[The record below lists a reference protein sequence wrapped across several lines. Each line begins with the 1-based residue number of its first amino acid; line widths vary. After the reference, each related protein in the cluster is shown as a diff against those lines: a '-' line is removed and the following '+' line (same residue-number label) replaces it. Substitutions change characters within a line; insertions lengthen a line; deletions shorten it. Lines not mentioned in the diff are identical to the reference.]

1 MHMIIKS
8 GGFLMTITHSSIQ
21 MDMDEILAEINK
33 ITSNRYIEEYVT
45 LPEISVVR
53 LKLLYISLYDTSVS
67 RDVRKIYCVAAGLI
81 QMGLDLHE
89 NVTNYKEPSHRS
101 MRNRQL
107 SILAGDYYSSHYY
120 SLLAENNLTDDIK
133 IFASAIRNINIAKM
147 KLYTDSYDVTYG
159 SLEHFFKLAIEKETS
174 LYTYFLEKFHNEKE
188 KALWQDIIENM
199 IILNQLSHELQTK
212 TINRHDF
219 SFYFINYFANFDER
233 NEINKTV
240 LLNDVSQSKL
250 GYFYR
255 KYDIESK
262 IADLIAGSYNQL
274 LKTIEKLNNRTLKNE
289 LNFMLSRFPNSFQD
303 FKLAEKI

>member
-147 KLYTDSYDVTYG
+147 KLYTDSYDAIYG
-159 SLEHFFKLAIEKETS
+159 SMEYFLKLALEKETS
-174 LYTYFLEKFHNEKE
+174 LYTCFLEKFYDENEKN
-188 KALWQDIIENM
+188 LLQDIIEKM
-199 IILNQLSHELQTK
+199 IILNQISYELQTK
-212 TINRHDF
+212 TINKNDF

-233 NEINKTV
+233 NEINKNIMH
-240 LLNDVSQSKL
+240 NDLGQSKL
-250 GYFYR
+250 GYLYQ
-255 KYDIESK
+255 KYDIQRK
-262 IADLIAGSYNQL
+262 INELLADSYNQL
-274 LKTIEKLNNRTLKNE
+274 LNTIEKLNNRTLKNE

>member
-1 MHMIIKS
+1 
-8 GGFLMTITHSSIQ
+8 MTITDSSIQ

-33 ITSNRYIEEYVT
+33 ITSNMFIEEYVT

-67 RDVRKIYCVAAGLI
+67 KEVRKIYSVAAGLI

-89 NVTNYKEPSHRS
+89 SVTNYKEPSERG

-107 SILAGDYYSSHYY
+107 SILAGDFYSSQYY

-133 IFASAIRNINIAKM
+133 IFASAIRDINIAKM

-159 SLEHFFKLAIEKETS
+159 SMEHFFKLAREKETS
-174 LYTYFLEKFHNEKE
+174 LYTYFLGKFHNEKE
-188 KALWQDIIENM
+188 KAIWQDIIENM
-199 IILNQLSHELQTK
+199 IIFNQLSHELQSK
-212 TINRHDF
+212 TINKHDF
-219 SFYFINYFANFDER
+219 SFYLINYYANFDER
-233 NEINKTV
+233 NEINKNI
-240 LLNDVSQSKL
+240 LLNEVSQSKI
-250 GYFYR
+250 GYLYK
-255 KYDIESK
+255 KYDIERK
-262 IADLIAGSYNQL
+262 IDDLISDTYSQL
-274 LKTIEKLNNRTLKNE
+274 IKTIERLNNITLQNE